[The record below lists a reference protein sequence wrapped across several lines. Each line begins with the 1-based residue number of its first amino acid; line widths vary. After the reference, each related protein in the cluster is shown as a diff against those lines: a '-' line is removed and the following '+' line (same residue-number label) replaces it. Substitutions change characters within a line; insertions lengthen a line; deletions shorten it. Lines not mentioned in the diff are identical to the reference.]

1 MTDELPHIRCIECGK
16 VIGHKWEPYQ
26 KLLSEGVPIK
36 TAMEKLGIDRYCCRY
51 RMMNPIKIPRRSQ
64 AIVNKNMEIKP
75 AETLT
80 MAIGNAGAPTV
91 EPLQAMQE
99 VPALGYTVVLTQPN
113 QDMVPGIALP
123 DIPQIDI
130 PTIPTAGTEA
140 NAAQGNIIRTYQAW

>member
-36 TAMEKLGIDRYCCRY
+36 TAMEKLGINRYCCRY

-80 MAIGNAGAPTV
+80 MAIGNDGAPTV

-99 VPALGYTVVLTQPN
+99 VPALGYTVVPDQPN
-113 QDMVPGIALP
+113 QGIALP

-130 PTIPTAGTEA
+130 PKIPTAGSET
-140 NAAQGNIIRTYQAW
+140 NAEQGTIIRTYQAW